1 MKKKEFKFEKS
12 PDTIWIMNNQIYED
26 FKNSLN
32 NLEYNT
38 DTSAGHP
45 TSEGD
50 DIVRYSEETQRVKD
64 KEP

>member
-12 PDTIWIMNNQIYED
+12 PDIIWIMNNQIYED

-32 NLEYNT
+32 NLEYNI

-45 TSEGD
+45 TFEGD
-50 DIVRYSEETQRVKD
+50 EIVRHSLKTRRI
-64 KEP
+64 